1 MADIASFVAQYGPAA
16 AASAAQLGTTPEN
29 VLGHW
34 GLETGWGRSVIPGT
48 NNMGNIK
55 STTGQGV
62 DAVDN
67 QLGTTSKYAAYA
79 TPEAGAAGYTKLM
92 SNPRYAAALSTDPQ
106 QFANGLK
113 SGGYAEDPRYV
124 SKLTGAIDSVHKVT
138 GTAASDNGLADQKTQ
153 LAKQV
158 AEDYAAGVPALTI
171 VTGLLKT
178 KLAGGDVQAA
188 LQKGVDPAHIVNVVG
203 GDVLAQFKATDPGE
217 KVKAQ
222 GFGTNLVEGAKSAGH
237 DLATGAA
244 QLGAT
249 FTGDDARL
257 AQLNAD
263 EKAHQA
269 DPLVQAQGHTAG
281 SMIGNFG
288 VKALPYAAAA
298 LLPELSV
305 PAMIAAQ
312 GAAGLASGALKPTT
326 ADGQRLG
333 NTLTEGAI
341 GAGTAGAG
349 ALIGK
354 GLTSAAGRMLSG
366 SPEEAAAVAARA
378 KDAAAQGLPVNAASL
393 SGPNGFL
400 RNIAEG
406 MPNSGGVKAFQAK
419 ADQAIAGKVGEGL
432 GVMDH
437 TGPIDTNLL
446 NTARPAIKQALDDA
460 TNVSVTLPQSLKSDL
475 QGIIGGAKNPLTQ
488 GIATDSTVSQ
498 AATNLVKAVDSG
510 AAVSGRQLQDLAS
523 ELKALTQNQAASAT
537 ERQVAGQ
544 MVGKVNEALTSA
556 MSPQQAAAFSTA
568 NKQYAALKA
577 VEKMV
582 SASGDTGIVTPR
594 QMINAV
600 KTGRF
605 KNAFFQGDAPFQEL
619 ASTAS
624 DLYGPASGKGLG
636 SMLAKAAGGH
646 SQGFDAA
653 ALLHPTVGI
662 PALLAKHA
670 GSALLG
676 KLATSENPTLVRL
689 LSGQHSLDPTTAAFI
704 AKALGNAGAVSTAG

>member
-55 STTGQGV
+55 SMTGQGV

-79 TPEAGAAGYTKLM
+79 SPEAGAAGYTKLM

-138 GTAASDNGLADQKTQ
+138 GTAASDNGLADQKAQ

-203 GDVLAQFKATDPGE
+203 GDALAQFKATDPGE
-217 KVKAQ
+217 KVKSQ
-222 GFGTNLVEGAKSAGH
+222 GFGTNAYQHAGNAVDDMKLGAKQIIATDPQEIA
-237 DLATGAA
+237 DL
-244 QLGAT
+244 
-249 FTGDDARL
+249 
-257 AQLNAD
+257 
-263 EKAHQA
+263 
-269 DPLVQAQGHTAG
+269 QAQAKANESDPTRQALSHTVG
-281 SMIGNFG
+281 GTIGNFG

-393 SGPNGFL
+393 SGPNGFF

-556 MSPQQAAAFSTA
+556 MSPQQAAAFATA

-605 KNAFFQGDAPFQEL
+605 KNAFLQSDAPFQEL

-646 SQGFDAA
+646 SEGFDAA
-653 ALLHPTVGI
+653 AVLHPTVGI
-662 PALLAKHA
+662 PALLAKKA